1 MGSLQILEEIPAY
14 MTSTS
19 ARMMEEILKNSLIKT
34 YRKAVEARSPEEKK
48 RLCERTADRFIEA
61 GEDKVVYTMEDL
73 RDFLPG

>member
-34 YRKAVEARSPEEKK
+34 YRKAVEGRAPEEKK
-48 RLCERTADRFIEA
+48 GLLT
-61 GEDKVVYTMEDL
+61 DL
-73 RDFLPG
+73 